1 MATAPDPRSLPP
13 DSPELAA
20 EVPNPPKK
28 FNVGLGVRAYYLPDD
43 NRWGPAPEISMFAVI
58 RGFKGGAY
66 FAVLPGG
73 MLGIEVGTRL
83 SGGPTLG
90 KGFSL
95 DFGAEVGA
103 VFFPTRKTF
112 AFDAALNVLAASYRA
127 GPILILVRFFSP
139 AVFIDITSSQLTPR
153 LALQGG
159 FTIAF

>member
-1 MATAPDPRSLPP
+1 MT
-13 DSPELAA
+13 
-20 EVPNPPKK
+20 
-28 FNVGLGVRAYYLPDD
+28 
-43 NRWGPAPEISMFAVI
+43 

-103 VFFPTRKTF
+103 IFFPASKTI

-139 AVFIDITSSQLTPR
+139 AVVIDVTSSQLIPR
-153 LALQGG
+153 LVLQGG